1 MWNDG
6 ERKWQDAI
14 EADKEEDGGCNSRL
28 GRDAEVD

>member
-14 EADKEEDGGCNSRL
+14 EADKEDGGCNSRL